1 MRLVNINISLEI
13 YSIIIS
19 IILARFIRRT
29 RQKDNVQN
37 LFFMWMLIVNCFIM
51 AGDMCDWCLS
61 GRTDLISCL
70 LNRAGAV
77 VYYTGIPCVLYG
89 FINFVGLYNKKKD
102 IVVQKCIL
110 IGRGLVIIQAAVSVL
125 SLFTGW
131 YFTFDENNNYLRGNI
146 QWLSAIVPLLF
157 WIACSIAIIQTRNDL
172 NKYERRTLNTF
183 MVMSIVSYLYQQMHY
198 GIALT
203 PVAIT
208 VALLIIFTDLLTV
221 REIKMRRQQQELK
234 EMQVDMMISQI
245 QPHFLYNTLTAIR
258 ALCEKDPKKAQAA
271 IYDLSRYLRANMNS
285 ITSKT
290 PIMFSKELEH
300 VENYLNLEKTRFG
313 ERIKITYDVDVTD
326 FRIPPLCLQP
336 LVENAVKHGITKRD
350 EGGSIHIHTYEDDKD
365 FMIDVS
371 DDGVGFDVAK
381 YRQGLEGSHV
391 GLSNVESRLRS
402 QSEGYLVISSIIG
415 ERTTI
420 TVHIPKIAKN
430 MP

>member
-1 MRLVNINISLEI
+1 MRLVNINVSLEI

-19 IILARFIRRT
+19 LILARFIKKT
-29 RQKDNVQN
+29 NSKENIQN
-37 LFFMWMLIVNCFIM
+37 TYFMWMLIINCIIM

-61 GRTDLISCL
+61 GNTDIICCI
-70 LNRAGAV
+70 LNRVGAV
-77 VYYTGIPCVLYG
+77 LYYAGIPSLLYG
-89 FINFVGLYNKKKD
+89 FMKFVSLYNKDRDTVID
-102 IVVQKCIL
+102 ICVYTARV
-110 IGRGLVIIQAAVSVL
+110 LVLLQALVAFF

-131 YFTFDENNNYLRGNI
+131 YFTFDENNNYVRGRN
-146 QWLSAIVPLLF
+146 QELSAIIPTILWVICL
-157 WIACSIAIIQTRNDL
+157 IAIVKTRHDL
-172 NKYERRTLNTF
+172 NKYERRTLNVF
-183 MVMSIVSYLYQQMHY
+183 MIMSAVSYTIQQLNY
-198 GIALT
+198 GIAT
-203 PVAIT
+203 TTVAMTI
-208 VALLIIFTDLLTV
+208 ALLIIFIDLLTV

-258 ALCEKDPKKAQAA
+258 ALCEREPKKAQAA

-313 ERIKITYDVDVTD
+313 ERIKVTYDINVID

-350 EGGSIHIHTYEDDKD
+350 EGGSIHIHTYENEKD
-365 FMIDVS
+365 FLIDVS
-371 DDGVGFDVAK
+371 DDGVGFDVLQ
-381 YRQGLEGSHV
+381 YRKGLEGNHV
-391 GLSNVESRLRS
+391 GLSNVESRLKS
-402 QSEGYLVISSIIG
+402 QSEGYLDISSIVG